1 MKVVNSEG
9 RFQFVKNQIVEID
22 PKLPKYQ
29 KLKLQRAV
37 EAEEYKRIHGTNTKV
52 QPRTNSGDGSY
63 YGEIEDNHVPI
74 GEPIGLQSLSDTDL
88 ELRKLIIK
96 MKEENTLRKYL
107 NSKDAEKLNSEFINV
122 LIGEQSR
129 NEYDLNIPESRWL
142 FENPHPIT
150 ETEEW
155 FTNSGNS
162 PRITLCQDA
171 YDHYTFDGKKVKNNL
186 INRII
191 SYFKNTTKDASKA
204 AKEKI
209 KAVNGLSVLDLFD
222 ILHVKKGHEADL
234 IKRLEGYYQM
244 LEDAETN
251 GQTALFDELAQKIFI
266 NVYESVLA
274 VHGYN
279 KYVYFSELEEL
290 QKKCTSVLDI
300 DYISSFG
307 RVIPANVCKKK
318 KDCDKLCVFDNYCV
332 LYYEPDAKVKTTKK
346 EAKAKRDPIL
356 FGMINHS
363 DKLYYIDSWVDEL
376 CDLTIETIADKL
388 GKEAVKELK

>member
-37 EAEEYKRIHGTNTKV
+37 ETEEYKRIHGTNTEV
-52 QPRTNSGDGSY
+52 HPRNTQSGQTLSNVIDSSDSYATPMGSPASS
-63 YGEIEDNHVPI
+63 G
-74 GEPIGLQSLSDTDL
+74 DTDL

-129 NEYDLNIPESRWL
+129 NEYDLNIPESRWV

-150 ETEEW
+150 ETDEW

-162 PRITLCQDA
+162 PRISLYSEVY
-171 YDHYTFDGKKVKNNL
+171 YDSYGEKKVKNNL
-186 INRII
+186 INRIM
-191 SYFKNTTKDASKA
+191 SYFKNTTKEASKA

-234 IKRLEGYYQM
+234 LKRLEGYYQM
-244 LEDAETN
+244 LEDAESN

-290 QKKCTSVLDI
+290 QKKCTRVLDI

-307 RVIPANVCKKK
+307 RIIPAKVCKKK

-332 LYYEPDAKVKTTKK
+332 LYYDPDAKVKTTKK

-363 DKLYYIDSWVDEL
+363 DKLYYIDSWTDEL

>member
-1 MKVVNSEG
+1 MKVINNEG
-9 RFQFVKNQIVEID
+9 RFQFVKNQIVTID

-37 EAEEYKRIHGTNTKV
+37 EAEEYKRIHGTNTEV
-52 QPRTNSGDGSY
+52 QPRNTQSGQTLSNVIDSSDSY
-63 YGEIEDNHVPI
+63 ATSMGAPVSA
-74 GEPIGLQSLSDTDL
+74 GDTDL

-122 LIGEQSR
+122 LIGEQNR
-129 NEYDLNIPESRWL
+129 NGYDLNIPNSRWL

-150 ETEEW
+150 ENDEW
-155 FTNSGNS
+155 FTTTGNS
-162 PRITLCQDA
+162 PRISVYNNID
-171 YDHYTFDGKKVKNNL
+171 YDESVELDNRKHGL
-186 INRII
+186 IERIA
-191 SYFKNTTKDASKA
+191 SYFKKATTDAANATKR
-204 AKEKI
+204 KI
-209 KAVNGLSVLDLFD
+209 KDVNGLSVLDLFD
-222 ILHVKKGHEADL
+222 IIHVKKGHEADL
-234 IKRLEGYYQM
+234 LKRLEGYYQM
-244 LEDAETN
+244 LEDAESN

-274 VHGYN
+274 SHGYN
-279 KYVYFSELEEL
+279 KYLYFGELEEL
-290 QKKCTSVLDI
+290 QKKCTRVLDI

-307 RVIPANVCKKK
+307 RIIPANVCKKK

-332 LYYEPDAKVKTTKK
+332 LYYDPDAKVKTTKK

-363 DKLYYIDSWVDEL
+363 DKLYYIDSWTDEL

-388 GKEAVKELK
+388 GKEAVKEIK

>member
-1 MKVVNSEG
+1 MKVVNNEG

-29 KLKLQRAV
+29 KLKIQRAV

-52 QPRTNSGDGSY
+52 QPRTNSSDGSY
-63 YGEIEDNHVPI
+63 YGEIEDNHT
-74 GEPIGLQSLSDTDL
+74 PIGLQSLSDTDL

-155 FTNSGNS
+155 FTNPGNS

-171 YDHYTFDGKKVKNNL
+171 YDYYTFDGKKVKNNL

-191 SYFKNTTKDASKA
+191 SYSKNTTKDASKA

-209 KAVNGLSVLDLFD
+209 KAVKGLSVLDLFD

-290 QKKCTSVLDI
+290 QKKCTRVLDI

-307 RVIPANVCKKK
+307 RVIPAEVCKKK

-332 LYYEPDAKVKTTKK
+332 LYYDPDTKVKTTKK

>member
-37 EAEEYKRIHGTNTKV
+37 ESEEYKRIHGENTEV
-52 QPRTNSGDGSY
+52 HPRTSSIDGSNDDTISNDLY
-63 YGEIEDNHVPI
+63 TTPVMVGSPSD
-74 GEPIGLQSLSDTDL
+74 SDTDL

-129 NEYDLNIPESRWL
+129 NEYDRNIPESRWV

-150 ETEEW
+150 ETDEW

-162 PRITLCQDA
+162 PRISL
-171 YDHYTFDGKKVKNNL
+171 YDSVDNYYAFDGKKVKNNL

-191 SYFKNTTKDASKA
+191 SYFKNTTKDASRA

-222 ILHVKKGHEADL
+222 ILHVKKGNEADL
-234 IKRLEGYYQM
+234 LKRLEGYYQM
-244 LEDAETN
+244 LEDAESN

-279 KYVYFSELEEL
+279 KYVYFGELEEL

-307 RVIPANVCKKK
+307 RIIPANVCKKK
-318 KDCDKLCVFDNYCV
+318 KDCDKLCVFDNYCI
-332 LYYEPDAKVKTTKK
+332 LYYDPDAKTKTTKK

-388 GKEAVKELK
+388 GKDAVKELK

>member
-1 MKVVNSEG
+1 MRVVNNEG

-29 KLKLQRAV
+29 KLKIQRAV

-52 QPRTNSGDGSY
+52 QPRTNSSDGSY
-63 YGEIEDNHVPI
+63 YGEIEDNHT
-74 GEPIGLQSLSDTDL
+74 PIGLQSLSDTDL

-155 FTNSGNS
+155 FTNPGNS

-171 YDHYTFDGKKVKNNL
+171 YDYYTFDGKKVKNNL

-191 SYFKNTTKDASKA
+191 SYSKNTTKDASKA

-209 KAVNGLSVLDLFD
+209 KAVKGLSVLDLFD

-290 QKKCTSVLDI
+290 QKKCTRVLDI

-307 RVIPANVCKKK
+307 RVIPAEVCKKK

-332 LYYEPDAKVKTTKK
+332 LYYDPDTKVKTTKK

>member
-1 MKVVNSEG
+1 M
-9 RFQFVKNQIVEID
+9 
-22 PKLPKYQ
+22 
-29 KLKLQRAV
+29 
-37 EAEEYKRIHGTNTKV
+37 
-52 QPRTNSGDGSY
+52 
-63 YGEIEDNHVPI
+63 
-74 GEPIGLQSLSDTDL
+74 
-88 ELRKLIIK
+88 
-96 MKEENTLRKYL
+96 
-107 NSKDAEKLNSEFINV
+107 
-122 LIGEQSR
+122 
-129 NEYDLNIPESRWL
+129 
-142 FENPHPIT
+142 
-150 ETEEW
+150 
-155 FTNSGNS
+155 
-162 PRITLCQDA
+162 
-171 YDHYTFDGKKVKNNL
+171 
-186 INRII
+186 
-191 SYFKNTTKDASKA
+191 SYFRNTTKEASKA

-234 IKRLEGYYQM
+234 LKRLEGYYQM
-244 LEDAETN
+244 LEDAESN

-290 QKKCTSVLDI
+290 QKKCTRVLDI

-307 RVIPANVCKKK
+307 RIIPAKVCKKK
-318 KDCDKLCVFDNYCV
+318 KDCDSLCVFDNYCV
-332 LYYEPDAKVKTTKK
+332 LYYDPDAKVKTTKK

-363 DKLYYIDSWVDEL
+363 DKLYYIDSWTDEL

>member
-1 MKVVNSEG
+1 MKVVNNEG

-29 KLKLQRAV
+29 KLKIQRAV

-52 QPRTNSGDGSY
+52 QPRTNSSDGSY
-63 YGEIEDNHVPI
+63 YGEIEDNHA
-74 GEPIGLQSLSDTDL
+74 PIGLQSLSDTDL

-155 FTNSGNS
+155 FTNPGNS

-171 YDHYTFDGKKVKNNL
+171 YDYYTFDGKKVKNNL

-244 LEDAETN
+244 LEDAESN

-266 NVYESVLA
+266 NVYESVSA

-290 QKKCTSVLDI
+290 QKKWTRVLDI

-332 LYYEPDAKVKTTKK
+332 LYYDPDVKAKTTKK

>member
-1 MKVVNSEG
+1 MKVVNNEG

-29 KLKLQRAV
+29 KLKIQRAV

-52 QPRTNSGDGSY
+52 QPRTNSSDGSY
-63 YGEIEDNHVPI
+63 YGEIEDNHT
-74 GEPIGLQSLSDTDL
+74 PIGLQSLSDTDL

-155 FTNSGNS
+155 FTNPGNS

-171 YDHYTFDGKKVKNNL
+171 YDYYTFDGKKVKNNL

-209 KAVNGLSVLDLFD
+209 KAVKGLSVLDLFD

-290 QKKCTSVLDI
+290 QKKCTRVLDI

-307 RVIPANVCKKK
+307 RVIPAEVCKKK

-332 LYYEPDAKVKTTKK
+332 LYYDPDTKVKTTKK

>member
-37 EAEEYKRIHGTNTKV
+37 EAEEYKRIEV
-52 QPRTNSGDGSY
+52 QPRTNSSNGSY
-63 YGEIEDNHVPI
+63 HNVVTEDSFATPVAI
-74 GEPIGLQSLSDTDL
+74 GSPSSSDTDL

-150 ETEEW
+150 ETDEW

-162 PRITLCQDA
+162 PRITLSRYSNV
-171 YDHYTFDGKKVKNNL
+171 YDDYASDEKKIKNNL
-186 INRII
+186 INRIM
-191 SYFKNTTKDASKA
+191 SYFRNTTKEASKA

-234 IKRLEGYYQM
+234 LKRLEGYYQM
-244 LEDAETN
+244 LEDAESN

-290 QKKCTSVLDI
+290 QKKCTRVLDI

-307 RVIPANVCKKK
+307 RIIPAKVCKKK
-318 KDCDKLCVFDNYCV
+318 KDCDSLCVFDNYCV
-332 LYYEPDAKVKTTKK
+332 LYYDPDAKVKTTKK

-363 DKLYYIDSWVDEL
+363 DKLYYIDSWTDEL